1 MGISRRQFIKSS
13 TAASA
18 CAGLMLAGTAP
29 VYAAPKPVKNTLG
42 NIKPAKKAL
51 VFIMLD
57 GGNDSYNML
66 VPTSERHYRDYQT
79 SRSNLALNKNELL
92 ALSGYKDA
100 QGRRFGLHPSMPEVQ
115 RLFDTNKLAFVAN
128 TGPMIKPIEKSQFYS
143 GNVPLPLGL
152 MSHSD
157 QFKHW
162 QTARPGERINRG
174 WFGYFADALQSN
186 KPIEAIPMNI
196 SLAGS
201 NIMQNGLQSAPYSI
215 TESGSVGLII
225 NESPTELNKLLL
237 NNFESSLNQSYPN
250 DPFKQSYLAITRESQ
265 AQHEIYRKA
274 VEGIRVKTTFSDS
287 PLSKELRKVA
297 QSIKAADNLG
307 HQQQTFFLRYIGWDH
322 HDELL
327 NNHASMLAILS
338 KALGEFQRS
347 LDELGIAEQVVTF
360 TGSDFG
366 RTLTSNGNGTDHGW
380 GGNTIVMGD
389 AVNGGKIYGDYPSL
403 TLGSKN
409 PLDVGDGV
417 LIPTTAI
424 DELYAELA
432 RWFGAS
438 EEQLHRLLP
447 NLKNFRIKG
456 EKDKLSG
463 LLK

>member
-128 TGPMIKPIEKSQFYS
+128 TGPMIKPIEKSQFYG

-174 WFGYFADALQSN
+174 WFGYFAEC
-186 KPIEAIPMNI
+186 P
-196 SLAGS
+196 
-201 NIMQNGLQSAPYSI
+201 SI
-215 TESGSVGLII
+215 
-225 NESPTELNKLLL
+225 
-237 NNFESSLNQSYPN
+237 Q
-250 DPFKQSYLAITRESQ
+250 
-265 AQHEIYRKA
+265 
-274 VEGIRVKTTFSDS
+274 
-287 PLSKELRKVA
+287 
-297 QSIKAADNLG
+297 
-307 HQQQTFFLRYIGWDH
+307 
-322 HDELL
+322 
-327 NNHASMLAILS
+327 
-338 KALGEFQRS
+338 
-347 LDELGIAEQVVTF
+347 
-360 TGSDFG
+360 
-366 RTLTSNGNGTDHGW
+366 
-380 GGNTIVMGD
+380 
-389 AVNGGKIYGDYPSL
+389 
-403 TLGSKN
+403 
-409 PLDVGDGV
+409 
-417 LIPTTAI
+417 
-424 DELYAELA
+424 
-432 RWFGAS
+432 
-438 EEQLHRLLP
+438 
-447 NLKNFRIKG
+447 
-456 EKDKLSG
+456 
-463 LLK
+463 